1 MKARHAIAIASAVA
15 TLFAGSAFAA
25 SGPAVKTRLID
36 TPTVVAAD
44 DRGAPVAAP
53 AEKAVRNA
61 PAVAAFGRD
70 GLKAATDTAVR
81 TTGEITDRAGRDV
94 PQAAVVPVV
103 RRAGDVA
110 SSRFGRA

>member
-25 SGPAVKTRLID
+25 GGPAVKSRLFD
-36 TPTVVAAD
+36 NAAVVGTD

-53 AEKAVRNA
+53 ASKAVRNA
-61 PAVAAFGRD
+61 PAVAAYGRD
-70 GLKAATDTAVR
+70 GLKPATDTAVR
-81 TTGEITDRAGRDV
+81 TAGEITDRAGRDV

-103 RRAGDVA
+103 RRTGEANPG
-110 SSRFGRA
+110 RFGRA